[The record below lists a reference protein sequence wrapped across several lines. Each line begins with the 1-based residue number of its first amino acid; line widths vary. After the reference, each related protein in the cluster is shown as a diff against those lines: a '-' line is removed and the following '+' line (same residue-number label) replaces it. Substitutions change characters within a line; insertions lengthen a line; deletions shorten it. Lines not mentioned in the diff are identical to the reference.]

1 MFLYSNRKINNMEK
15 AVQTQAFKLPIIA
28 TPIEWYNRNITYII
42 GSNGTG
48 KTMLINQMKEWC
60 NNNQYN
66 YNAYDAT
73 VALQGAHY
81 LIQHASDI
89 DIKHACKKMADLSMD
104 FKDELSNWFK
114 EKKDDDDIF
123 EDVKTLRTIL
133 ELSGSGYTR
142 LFVMTIKAI
151 SNPSADYYF
160 LDMPETSL
168 HILMARRITKYIYA
182 NFPYMKIVIAT
193 HSPQVISDVYSN
205 TEEAEEASYE
215 IIELDKYFAGDPT
228 ITKFFN

>member
-1 MFLYSNRKINNMEK
+1 MQS
-15 AVQTQAFKLPIIA
+15 QAFKLPIIA

-48 KTMLINQMKEWC
+48 KSMLINQMKEWC

-73 VALQGAHY
+73 VALQEASY
-81 LIQHASDI
+81 FINHASDI
-89 DIKHACKKMADLSMD
+89 DIKHACKKIADLSMD
-104 FKDELSNWFK
+104 FKEELTKWFK
-114 EKKDDDDIF
+114 EEGDDDLYIYD
-123 EDVKTLRTIL
+123 DVKTLRTVL

-168 HILMARRITKYIYA
+168 HISLARSLSNYIYS

-193 HSPQVISDVYSN
+193 HSPQVISNVYSN
-205 TEEAEEASYE
+205 AEESSYE
-215 IIELDKYFAGDPT
+215 IIELDKYFAGEPT

>member
-1 MFLYSNRKINNMEK
+1 MQPH
-15 AVQTQAFKLPIIA
+15 VFKLPIISA
-28 TPIEWYNRNITYII
+28 PIVWHDKNITYII

-66 YNAYDAT
+66 YNKYDAMT
-73 VALQGAHY
+73 ALTEASY
-81 LIQHASDI
+81 FINHASDI
-89 DIKHACKKMADLSMD
+89 DIKHACKKMADLSID
-104 FKDELSNWFK
+104 FKEELSRWFK
-114 EKKDDDDIF
+114 EKGDDNLYIYD
-123 EDVKTLRTIL
+123 DVKTLRTVL

-168 HILMARRITKYIYA
+168 HISLARCISKYIYA

-193 HSPQVISDVYSN
+193 HSPQVISNVYSN
-205 TEEAEEASYE
+205 AEESSYE
-215 IIELDKYFAGDPT
+215 IIEMDKYFAVEPT

>member
-1 MFLYSNRKINNMEK
+1 MEK

-168 HILMARRITKYIYA
+168 HISMARRISEYIYA

>member
-1 MFLYSNRKINNMEK
+1 MEK

-28 TPIEWYNRNITYII
+28 TPIEWYNMNITYIV

-73 VALQGAHY
+73 VALTEAYY

-104 FKDELSNWFK
+104 FKDELRRWFK

-123 EDVKTLRTIL
+123 EDVKTLRTVL
-133 ELSGSGYTR
+133 ELAGSGYTR

-168 HILMARRITKYIYA
+168 HISLAKSLSNYIYS

-193 HSPQVISDVYSN
+193 HSPEVIRDVYSN
-205 TEEAEEASYE
+205 TEEAKETSYE
-215 IIELDKYFAGDPT
+215 IIELDKYFAGDSHY
-228 ITKFFN
+228 

>member
-1 MFLYSNRKINNMEK
+1 MQPH
-15 AVQTQAFKLPIIA
+15 VFKLPIISS
-28 TPIEWYNRNITYII
+28 PIVWHNTNNTYII

-48 KTMLINQMKEWC
+48 KSMLINQMKEWC

-73 VALQGAHY
+73 VALTEAYY

-104 FKDELSNWFK
+104 FKDELTNWFK
-114 EKKDDDDIF
+114 EKGDDNLYIYD
-123 EDVKTLRTIL
+123 DVKTLRTVL

-168 HILMARRITKYIYA
+168 HISLARCISEYIYA

-193 HSPQVISDVYSN
+193 HSPQVISNVYSN
-205 TEEAEEASYE
+205 AEESSYE
-215 IIELDKYFAGDPT
+215 IIEMDKYFAVEPT

>member
-1 MFLYSNRKINNMEK
+1 MQS
-15 AVQTQAFKLPIIA
+15 QAFKLPIIA

-73 VALQGAHY
+73 VALQEAHY
-81 LIQHASDI
+81 LIQYASDI
-89 DIKHACKKMADLSMD
+89 DIKHACKKMADLSKD
-104 FKDELSNWFK
+104 FKNELTNWFK
-114 EKKDDDDIF
+114 EKDDDNIF
-123 EDVKTLRTIL
+123 EDVKTLRTVL

-160 LDMPETSL
+160 LDMPEASL
-168 HILMARRITKYIYA
+168 HISL
-182 NFPYMKIVIAT
+182 
-193 HSPQVISDVYSN
+193 
-205 TEEAEEASYE
+205 ASS
-215 IIELDKYFAGDPT
+215 LS
-228 ITKFFN
+228 

>member
-1 MFLYSNRKINNMEK
+1 MEK

-28 TPIEWYNRNITYII
+28 TPIEWHDKNITYII

-48 KTMLINQMKEWC
+48 KTLLINQMKEWC

-73 VALQGAHY
+73 VALQEASY
-81 LIQHASDI
+81 FINHASDI

-104 FKDELSNWFK
+104 FKEELTKWFK
-114 EKKDDDDIF
+114 EEGDDNLYIYD
-123 EDVKTLRTIL
+123 DVKTLRTVL

-168 HILMARRITKYIYA
+168 HISLARRISEYIYA

-205 TEEAEEASYE
+205 AEETSYE
-215 IIELDKYFAGDPT
+215 IIELDNYFAGDPT

>member
-1 MFLYSNRKINNMEK
+1 MEK

-73 VALQGAHY
+73 VALQEAHY
-81 LIQHASDI
+81 LIEHASDI

-104 FKDELSNWFK
+104 FKDELRRWFK

-123 EDVKTLRTIL
+123 EDVKTLRTVL
-133 ELSGSGYTR
+133 ELAGSGYTR

-168 HILMARRITKYIYA
+168 HISMASIISKYIYA

-193 HSPQVISDVYSN
+193 HSPEVIRDVYSN
-205 TEEAEEASYE
+205 TEEAEETSYE

>member
-1 MFLYSNRKINNMEK
+1 MQS
-15 AVQTQAFKLPIIA
+15 QTFNLPIIA
-28 TPIEWYNRNITYII
+28 TPIEWYNMNITYII

-48 KTMLINQMKEWC
+48 KTMLIDQMKEWC

-73 VALQGAHY
+73 VALTEAYY

-89 DIKHACKKMADLSMD
+89 DIKHACKKMADLSFD
-104 FKDELSNWFK
+104 FKEELRRWFK
-114 EKKDDDDIF
+114 EKKDDDAIF

-168 HILMARRITKYIYA
+168 HISLASIISKYIYA

-205 TEEAEEASYE
+205 ADEAEEASYE
-215 IIELDKYFAGDPT
+215 IIELDKYFAVEPT

>member
-1 MFLYSNRKINNMEK
+1 MEK

-66 YNAYDAT
+66 YNKYDAMT
-73 VALQGAHY
+73 ALTEAHY
-81 LIQHASDI
+81 FINHASDI

-104 FKDELSNWFK
+104 FKEELRRWFK

-123 EDVKTLRTIL
+123 EDVKTLRTVL

-168 HILMARRITKYIYA
+168 HISLARSLSNYIYS

-193 HSPQVISDVYSN
+193 HSPQVISNVYSN
-205 TEEAEEASYE
+205 AEEASYE
-215 IIELDKYFAGDPT
+215 IIELDKYFADEPT
-228 ITKFFN
+228 TTKFFN

>member
-1 MFLYSNRKINNMEK
+1 MEK

-28 TPIEWYNRNITYII
+28 TPIEWYNMNITYII
-42 GSNGTG
+42 GINGTG

-73 VALQGAHY
+73 VALTEAYY

-104 FKDELSNWFK
+104 FKDELRRWFK

-123 EDVKTLRTIL
+123 EDVKTLRTVL
-133 ELSGSGYTR
+133 ELAGSGYTR

-168 HILMARRITKYIYA
+168 HISLARCISEYIYA

-193 HSPQVISDVYSN
+193 HSPEVIRDVYSN
-205 TEEAEEASYE
+205 TEEAKETSYE
-215 IIELDKYFAGDPT
+215 IIELDKYFAGDSHY
-228 ITKFFN
+228 

>member
-1 MFLYSNRKINNMEK
+1 M
-15 AVQTQAFKLPIIA
+15 QTQAFKLPIIA
-28 TPIEWYNRNITYII
+28 TPIEWHDKNITYII

-48 KTMLINQMKEWC
+48 KTMLIDHMKEWC

-73 VALQGAHY
+73 VALQEASY
-81 LIQHASDI
+81 FINHASDI

-104 FKDELSNWFK
+104 FKEELSRWFK
-114 EKKDDDDIF
+114 EKGDDNLYIYD
-123 EDVKTLRTIL
+123 DVKTLRTVL

-168 HILMARRITKYIYA
+168 HISLARSISEYIYA

-205 TEEAEEASYE
+205 TEESSYE
-215 IIELDKYFAGDPT
+215 IIELDKYFAGEPT

>member
-1 MFLYSNRKINNMEK
+1 MEK

-28 TPIEWYNRNITYII
+28 TPIEWYNMNITYII

-73 VALQGAHY
+73 VALTEAYY

-104 FKDELSNWFK
+104 FKDELRRWFK

-123 EDVKTLRTIL
+123 EDVKTLRTVL
-133 ELSGSGYTR
+133 ELAGSGYTR

-168 HILMARRITKYIYA
+168 HISLARSISEYIYA

-193 HSPQVISDVYSN
+193 HSPEVISNVYSN
-205 TEEAEEASYE
+205 TEEAKETSYE
-215 IIELDKYFAGDPT
+215 IIELDKYFAGDSHY
-228 ITKFFN
+228 

>member
-1 MFLYSNRKINNMEK
+1 MEK

-28 TPIEWYNRNITYII
+28 TPIEWHDKNITYII

-48 KTMLINQMKEWC
+48 KTMLIDQMKEWC

-73 VALQGAHY
+73 VALQEASY
-81 LIQHASDI
+81 FINHASDI

-104 FKDELSNWFK
+104 FKEELSRWFK
-114 EKKDDDDIF
+114 EEGDDDLYIYD
-123 EDVKTLRTIL
+123 DVKTLRTVL

-168 HILMARRITKYIYA
+168 HISLSRCIADYIYS
-182 NFPYMKIVIAT
+182 NFPYMKVVIAT
-193 HSPQVISDVYSN
+193 HSPQVISDVFSN
-205 TEEAEEASYE
+205 AEEASCE
-215 IIELDKYFAGDPT
+215 IIELDKYFAVEPT
-228 ITKFFN
+228 TTKFFN

>member
-1 MFLYSNRKINNMEK
+1 M
-15 AVQTQAFKLPIIA
+15 QTQAFKLPIIA
-28 TPIEWYNRNITYII
+28 TPIEWHDKNITYII

-48 KTMLINQMKEWC
+48 KTMLIDHMKEWC

-73 VALQGAHY
+73 VALQEAHY
-81 LIQHASDI
+81 FINHASDI

-104 FKDELSNWFK
+104 FKKELTNWFK
-114 EKKDDDDIF
+114 EKDDDDDTYIF
-123 EDVKTLRTIL
+123 EDVKTLRNVL

-168 HILMARRITKYIYA
+168 HISLARSLSNYIYS
-182 NFPYMKIVIAT
+182 NFPYMKVVIAT
-193 HSPQVISDVYSN
+193 HSPQVINNVYSN
-205 TEEAEEASYE
+205 AEETSYE

>member
-1 MFLYSNRKINNMEK
+1 MQPH
-15 AVQTQAFKLPIIA
+15 VFKLPIISA
-28 TPIEWYNRNITYII
+28 PIVWHDKNITYII

-48 KTMLINQMKEWC
+48 KSMLINQMKEWC

-66 YNAYDAT
+66 YNKYDAT
-73 VALQGAHY
+73 TALTEASY
-81 LIQHASDI
+81 FINHASDI

-104 FKDELSNWFK
+104 FKEELTRWFK
-114 EKKDDDDIF
+114 EEGDDDLYIYD
-123 EDVKTLRTIL
+123 DVKTLRTVL

-168 HILMARRITKYIYA
+168 HISLSRCIADYIYS
-182 NFPYMKIVIAT
+182 NFPYMKVVIAT
-193 HSPQVISDVYSN
+193 HSPQVISNVYSN
-205 TEEAEEASYE
+205 AEESSYE
-215 IIELDKYFAGDPT
+215 IIELDKYFHDHDEPT
-228 ITKFFN
+228 TTKFFN

>member
-1 MFLYSNRKINNMEK
+1 MQS
-15 AVQTQAFKLPIIA
+15 QAFKLPIIA
-28 TPIEWYNRNITYII
+28 TPIEWYNMNITYII

-48 KTMLINQMKEWC
+48 KTLLINQMKEWC

-73 VALQGAHY
+73 VALTEAYY

-104 FKDELSNWFK
+104 FKDELTSWVK
-114 EKKDDDDIF
+114 EKIDDAIF
-123 EDVKTLRTIL
+123 EDVKRLRTIL

-168 HILMARRITKYIYA
+168 HISLARRISEYIYA

-205 TEEAEEASYE
+205 AEETSYE
-215 IIELDKYFAGDPT
+215 IIELDNYFAGDPT

>member
-1 MFLYSNRKINNMEK
+1 MEK
-15 AVQTQAFKLPIIA
+15 AMQPHVFKLPIIA
-28 TPIEWYNRNITYII
+28 TPIEWHDKNITYII

-48 KTMLINQMKEWC
+48 KTMLIDHMKEWC

-73 VALQGAHY
+73 VALTEASY
-81 LIQHASDI
+81 FINHASDI

-104 FKDELSNWFK
+104 FKDELTNWFK
-114 EKKDDDDIF
+114 EKGDDNQYIYD
-123 EDVKTLRTIL
+123 DVKTLRTVL

-168 HILMARRITKYIYA
+168 HISLTRSLSNYIYS
-182 NFPYMKIVIAT
+182 NFPYMKVVIAT
-193 HSPQVISDVYSN
+193 HSPQVISNVYSN
-205 TEEAEEASYE
+205 AEESSYE

-228 ITKFFN
+228 LTKFFN

>member
-1 MFLYSNRKINNMEK
+1 MQS
-15 AVQTQAFKLPIIA
+15 QAFKLPIIA

-48 KTMLINQMKEWC
+48 KSMLINQMKEWC

-66 YNAYDAT
+66 YNAYDAMT
-73 VALQGAHY
+73 ALTEAYY

-89 DIKHACKKMADLSMD
+89 DIKHACKKIADLSMD

-114 EKKDDDDIF
+114 EKDDDDIF
-123 EDVKTLRTIL
+123 EDVKTLRTVL

-168 HILMARRITKYIYA
+168 HISLARSLSNYIYS

-193 HSPQVISDVYSN
+193 HSPQVISNVYSN
-205 TEEAEEASYE
+205 AEESSYE
-215 IIELDKYFAGDPT
+215 IIELDKYFAGEPT

>member
-1 MFLYSNRKINNMEK
+1 MEK

-28 TPIEWYNRNITYII
+28 TPIEWHDKNITYII

-48 KTMLINQMKEWC
+48 KTMLIDHMKEWC

-73 VALQGAHY
+73 VALQEASY
-81 LIQHASDI
+81 FINHASDI

-104 FKDELSNWFK
+104 FKEELSRWFK
-114 EKKDDDDIF
+114 EKGDDNLYIYD
-123 EDVKTLRTIL
+123 DVKTLRTVL

-168 HILMARRITKYIYA
+168 HISLARSISEYIYA

-205 TEEAEEASYE
+205 TEESSYE
-215 IIELDKYFAGDPT
+215 IIELDKYFAGEPT

>member
-1 MFLYSNRKINNMEK
+1 MEK

-28 TPIEWYNRNITYII
+28 TPIEWYNMNITYIV

-73 VALQGAHY
+73 VALTEAYY

-104 FKDELSNWFK
+104 FKDELRRWFK

-123 EDVKTLRTIL
+123 EDVKTLRTVL
-133 ELSGSGYTR
+133 ELAGSGYTR

-168 HILMARRITKYIYA
+168 HISLAKSLSNYIYS

-193 HSPQVISDVYSN
+193 HSPQVIRDVYSN
-205 TEEAEEASYE
+205 TEEAKETSYE
-215 IIELDKYFAGDPT
+215 IIELDKYFAGDSHY
-228 ITKFFN
+228 

>member
-1 MFLYSNRKINNMEK
+1 MEK
-15 AVQTQAFKLPIIA
+15 AMQSQAFKLPIIA

-73 VALQGAHY
+73 VALTEAYY

-89 DIKHACKKMADLSMD
+89 DIKHACKKMADLSID
-104 FKDELSNWFK
+104 FKDELGWFK

-123 EDVKTLRTIL
+123 EDVKRLRTIL
-133 ELSGSGYTR
+133 ELAGSGYTR

-168 HILMARRITKYIYA
+168 HISLASCISKYIYV

-193 HSPQVISDVYSN
+193 HSPQVIRDVYSN

-215 IIELDKYFAGDPT
+215 IIELDKYFAGDSHY
-228 ITKFFN
+228 

>member
-1 MFLYSNRKINNMEK
+1 MEK

-28 TPIEWYNRNITYII
+28 TPIEWYNMNITYIV

-73 VALQGAHY
+73 VALTEAYY

-104 FKDELSNWFK
+104 FKDELRRWFK

-123 EDVKTLRTIL
+123 EDVKTLRTVL
-133 ELSGSGYTR
+133 ELAGSGYTR

-168 HILMARRITKYIYA
+168 HISLAKSLSNYIYS

-193 HSPQVISDVYSN
+193 HSPEVISNVYSN
-205 TEEAEEASYE
+205 TEEAKETSYE
-215 IIELDKYFAGDPT
+215 IIEMDKYFAVEPT
-228 ITKFFN
+228 ITKFLN

>member
-1 MFLYSNRKINNMEK
+1 MQS
-15 AVQTQAFKLPIIA
+15 QAFKLPIIA
-28 TPIEWYNRNITYII
+28 TPIEWYNTNITYII

-73 VALQGAHY
+73 VALQEAHY
-81 LIQHASDI
+81 LIEHASDI

-104 FKDELSNWFK
+104 FKDELTNWFK
-114 EKKDDDDIF
+114 EKKDDDDTYLF
-123 EDVKTLRTIL
+123 EDVKTLRTVL

-168 HILMARRITKYIYA
+168 HISLSRCIADYIYS

-193 HSPQVISDVYSN
+193 HSPQVISNVYSN
-205 TEEAEEASYE
+205 AEESAYE

>member
-1 MFLYSNRKINNMEK
+1 MEK

-28 TPIEWYNRNITYII
+28 TPIKWYNRNITYII

-73 VALQGAHY
+73 VALQEASY
-81 LIQHASDI
+81 FINHASDI
-89 DIKHACKKMADLSMD
+89 DIKHACKKMADLSID
-104 FKDELSNWFK
+104 FKDELTSWVK

-123 EDVKTLRTIL
+123 EDVKTLRTVL
-133 ELSGSGYTR
+133 ELAGSGYTR

-168 HILMARRITKYIYA
+168 HISLASCISKYIYA

-193 HSPQVISDVYSN
+193 HSPQVIRDVYSN
-205 TEEAEEASYE
+205 TEEAEETSYE
-215 IIELDKYFAGDPT
+215 IIELDKYFAGDSHY
-228 ITKFFN
+228 

>member
-1 MFLYSNRKINNMEK
+1 M
-15 AVQTQAFKLPIIA
+15 QTQAFKLPIIA

-73 VALQGAHY
+73 VALQEASY
-81 LIQHASDI
+81 FINHASDI

-104 FKDELSNWFK
+104 FKEELTNWFK
-114 EKKDDDDIF
+114 EEGDDNLYIYD
-123 EDVKTLRTIL
+123 DVKTLRTVL

-168 HILMARRITKYIYA
+168 HISLARSLSNYIYS
-182 NFPYMKIVIAT
+182 NFPYMKVVIAT
-193 HSPQVISDVYSN
+193 HSPQVISNVYSN
-205 TEEAEEASYE
+205 AEESAYE
-215 IIELDKYFAGDPT
+215 IIELDKYFAGEPT

>member
-1 MFLYSNRKINNMEK
+1 MEK

-28 TPIEWYNRNITYII
+28 TPIKWYNRNITYII

-73 VALQGAHY
+73 VALQEASY
-81 LIQHASDI
+81 FINHASDI

-104 FKDELSNWFK
+104 FKDELRRWFK

-123 EDVKTLRTIL
+123 EDVKTLRTVL
-133 ELSGSGYTR
+133 ELAGSGYTR

-168 HILMARRITKYIYA
+168 HISLASCISKYIYA

-193 HSPQVISDVYSN
+193 HSPQVIRDVYSN
-205 TEEAEEASYE
+205 TEEAEETSYE
-215 IIELDKYFAGDPT
+215 IIELDKYFAGDSHY
-228 ITKFFN
+228 

>member
-1 MFLYSNRKINNMEK
+1 MEK
-15 AVQTQAFKLPIIA
+15 AMQSQAFKLPIIA

-73 VALQGAHY
+73 VALQEAHY
-81 LIQHASDI
+81 FINHASDI

-104 FKDELSNWFK
+104 FKDELTNWFK
-114 EKKDDDDIF
+114 EKKDDDDTYLF
-123 EDVKTLRTIL
+123 EDVKTLRTVL

-168 HILMARRITKYIYA
+168 HISLARSLSNYIYS

-193 HSPQVISDVYSN
+193 HSPQVISKVYSN
-205 TEEAEEASYE
+205 AEESAYE

>member
-1 MFLYSNRKINNMEK
+1 MEK

-28 TPIEWYNRNITYII
+28 TPIEWYNMNITYII
-42 GSNGTG
+42 GINGTG

-73 VALQGAHY
+73 VALTEAYY

-104 FKDELSNWFK
+104 FKDELRRWFK

-123 EDVKTLRTIL
+123 EDVKTLRTVL
-133 ELSGSGYTR
+133 ELAGSGYTR

-168 HILMARRITKYIYA
+168 HISLARSISEYIYA

-193 HSPQVISDVYSN
+193 HSPDVIRDVFSN
-205 TEEAEEASYE
+205 TEEAEETSYE
-215 IIELDKYFAGDPT
+215 IIELDKYFAGDSHY
-228 ITKFFN
+228 

>member
-1 MFLYSNRKINNMEK
+1 M
-15 AVQTQAFKLPIIA
+15 QTQAFKLPIIA
-28 TPIEWYNRNITYII
+28 TPIEWYNMNITYII

-73 VALQGAHY
+73 VALQEAHY
-81 LIQHASDI
+81 LIEHASDI

-104 FKDELSNWFK
+104 FKDELTNWFK
-114 EKKDDDDIF
+114 EKKDDDNIF
-123 EDVKTLRTIL
+123 EDVKTLRTVL
-133 ELSGSGYTR
+133 ELAGSGYTR

-168 HILMARRITKYIYA
+168 HISLARSLSNYIYS

-193 HSPQVISDVYSN
+193 HSPQVISNVYSN
-205 TEEAEEASYE
+205 AEESSYE
-215 IIELDKYFAGDPT
+215 IIEMDKYFAVEPT

>member
-1 MFLYSNRKINNMEK
+1 M
-15 AVQTQAFKLPIIA
+15 QTQAFKLPIIA

-73 VALQGAHY
+73 VALQEAHY
-81 LIQHASDI
+81 LIEHASDI

>member
-1 MFLYSNRKINNMEK
+1 M
-15 AVQTQAFKLPIIA
+15 QTQAFKLPIIA
-28 TPIEWYNRNITYII
+28 TPIKWYNRNITYII

-73 VALQGAHY
+73 VALQEASY
-81 LIQHASDI
+81 FINHASDI
-89 DIKHACKKMADLSMD
+89 DIKHACKKMADLSID
-104 FKDELSNWFK
+104 FKDELRRWFK

-123 EDVKTLRTIL
+123 EDVKTLRTVL
-133 ELSGSGYTR
+133 ELAGSGYTR

-168 HILMARRITKYIYA
+168 HISLASCISKYIYA

-193 HSPQVISDVYSN
+193 HSPQVIRDVYSN
-205 TEEAEEASYE
+205 TEEAEETSYE
-215 IIELDKYFAGDPT
+215 IIELDKYFA
-228 ITKFFN
+228 

>member
-1 MFLYSNRKINNMEK
+1 MEK
-15 AVQTQAFKLPIIA
+15 AVQTQPFKLPIIA
-28 TPIEWYNRNITYII
+28 TPIEWYNMNITYIV

-73 VALQGAHY
+73 VALTEAYY

-104 FKDELSNWFK
+104 FKDELRRWFK

-123 EDVKTLRTIL
+123 EDVKTLRTVL
-133 ELSGSGYTR
+133 ELAGSGYTR

-168 HILMARRITKYIYA
+168 HISLAKSLSNYIYS

-193 HSPQVISDVYSN
+193 HSPEVISNVYSN
-205 TEEAEEASYE
+205 TEEAKETSYE
-215 IIELDKYFAGDPT
+215 IIEMDKYFAVEPT
-228 ITKFFN
+228 ITKFLN

>member
-1 MFLYSNRKINNMEK
+1 MEK

-28 TPIEWYNRNITYII
+28 TPIEWHDKNITYII

-48 KTMLINQMKEWC
+48 KTMLIDQMKEWC

-73 VALQGAHY
+73 VALQEASY
-81 LIQHASDI
+81 FINHASDI

-104 FKDELSNWFK
+104 FKEELSRWFK
-114 EKKDDDDIF
+114 EEGDDDLYIYD
-123 EDVKTLRTIL
+123 DVKTLRTVL

-168 HILMARRITKYIYA
+168 HISLARCIADYIYS
-182 NFPYMKIVIAT
+182 NFPYMKVVIAT
-193 HSPQVISDVYSN
+193 HSPQVISNVYSN
-205 TEEAEEASYE
+205 AEESSYE
-215 IIELDKYFAGDPT
+215 IIELDKYFHDHDEPT
-228 ITKFFN
+228 TTKFFN

>member
-1 MFLYSNRKINNMEK
+1 MEK

-66 YNAYDAT
+66 YNVYDAT
-73 VALQGAHY
+73 VALQQAHY
-81 LIQHASDI
+81 LIEHASDI